1 MSTIKSILVT
11 GSSGTIGTA
20 LCEILLK
27 DGYEVIGVD
36 KRKNKWSEVVNNLT
50 IVSDLRDFE
59 QTNSLPTVDLVVH
72 LAANARVYQLVKNP
86 ILAKENL
93 NILFNVLEYCRRHRI
108 KRFIF
113 ASSRE
118 VYGNLDSLSKKEEAV
133 HIFLCESP
141 YAASKLGGEA
151 FIYAYHKCYDINF
164 VILRFSNVYGKYDES
179 DRVVPFFIRLTKAS
193 KDLIIYGR
201 EKMLDFTYI
210 DDAVEGITKCIRKFD
225 SVANNVFN
233 IATGKGTLLTEVAH
247 LIQKYMNRYNNKIL
261 IKENRTGEILKFVA
275 DISKAKKLLNYTPK
289 TDIADGIKKS
299 IQWYTQI
306 SFV

>member
-1 MSTIKSILVT
+1 MSAIKRILVT

-20 LCEILLK
+20 LCEALLK
-27 DGYEVIGVD
+27 EGYEVIGVD
-36 KRKNKWSEVVNNLT
+36 KRKNKWSETVNNLT
-50 IVSDLRDFE
+50 ILRDLRDFE
-59 QTNSLPTVDLVVH
+59 QTDSLPAADLVVH

-93 NILFNVLEYCRRHRI
+93 DILFNVLEYCRRHKI
-108 KRFIF
+108 KKLIF

-118 VYGNLDSLSKKEEAV
+118 VYGNTDSLSKKEEEV
-133 HIFLCESP
+133 HVFLCESP
-141 YAASKLGGEA
+141 YTASKLGGEA
-151 FIYAYHKCYDINF
+151 FVYAYHKCYDINF

-179 DRVVPFFIRLTKAS
+179 DRLVPLFIRLTKAN
-193 KDLIIYGR
+193 KDLIVYGR

-210 DDAVEGITKCIRKFD
+210 DDTVEGIIKCIQKFD
-225 SVANNVFN
+225 RVANDVFN
-233 IATGKGTLLTEVAH
+233 IATGKGTFLTEVAH
-247 LIQKYMNRYNNKIL
+247 LIQKYMNGHNKIL

-299 IQWYTQI
+299 IQWYMQN